1 MMVIKMMTE
10 VVALMMM
17 TCLLFQV
24 NIPAQRQV
32 LNRQPTQA

>member
-1 MMVIKMMTE
+1 MMFIKMMTE

-17 TCLLFQV
+17 TCQLFQV

-32 LNRQPTQA
+32 MNRQLTQA